1 MNCPQYVKNCI
12 NALISAG
19 YTAHAVGGAVRDSIL
34 GKEPFDWDVTTSA
47 LPAQTLEVFK
57 NHRTIP
63 TGIKHG
69 TVTVL
74 FEENE
79 KTYPVEITTYRI
91 DGEYLDS
98 RHPESVKFSTLLAD
112 DLSRRDF
119 TVNAM
124 AWNENDGIT
133 DPFCGKRDLENGI
146 IRAVGDPEIRF
157 SEDALRILRAYR
169 FSAQLGFEIEEK
181 TLAATATCAHL
192 LKKIARERIG
202 AELKK
207 MLASKTLTYSL
218 SKMIENGIWSALFET
233 KAPSAKCIQKLS
245 TLSPENYATRL
256 AALASELNENE
267 RQTLL
272 TSLRLSNSE
281 QKLVLRLSRV
291 KNFDINTYSDPISAT
306 ARRFL
311 HLYENILPLALEMCE
326 YFGNIPHFEEFKK
339 IVNEESSKGCC
350 LTLADLAVNG
360 NDLIPLCN
368 GNRRQIGTLLGILL
382 RTVIENPELNDK
394 NTLLSLAEEIIKT

>member
-1 MNCPQYVKNCI
+1 MNCPAYVRNCI

-47 LPAQTLEVFK
+47 LPTQTLEVFK
-57 NHRTIP
+57 SHRTIS

-69 TVTVL
+69 TITVL
-74 FEENE
+74 FDENG
-79 KTYPVEITTYRI
+79 KTYPMEITTYRI

-98 RHPESVKFSTLLAD
+98 RHPESVEFSTLLAD

-119 TVNAM
+119 TVNSM
-124 AWNENDGIT
+124 AWNEKDGIT
-133 DPFCGKRDLENGI
+133 DPFGGKQDLENKI
-146 IRAVGDPEIRF
+146 IRAVGDPEKRF

-169 FSAQLGFEIEEK
+169 FSARLGFEIEEK

-192 LKKIARERIG
+192 LKNIARERIG

-218 SKMIENGIWSALFET
+218 SKMIENNVWSALFDS
-233 KAPSAKCIQKLS
+233 KAPSVECIQKLN
-245 TLSPENYATRL
+245 TLSPGNFATRL
-256 AALASELNENE
+256 AAIISELNEYE

-272 TSLRLSNSE
+272 TSLRLSNNE
-281 QKLVLRLSRV
+281 QKLVLRLSRI
-291 KNFDINTYSDPISAT
+291 KDFDVCAYNGPISTT

-311 HLYENILPLALEMCE
+311 CLWENILPLALEICA
-326 YFGNIPHFEEFKK
+326 YFGNVPHFEEFKR
-339 IVNEESSKGCC
+339 IVNEESSKGRC
-350 LTLADLAVNG
+350 LTLTDLAVNG
-360 NDLIPLCN
+360 NDLIPLCE
-368 GNRRQIGTLLGILL
+368 GDHKKVGLTLSALL
-382 RTVIENPELNDK
+382 ERVIEDPTLNDK
-394 NTLLSLAEEIIKT
+394 NTLLSLATKILKT